1 MTDLQQPNQILVQSG
16 SQHKNDEEMEL
27 QHVTEMKKLQSKPTE
42 KDSKKCSLDFI
53 WKNINIKLNKKKTED
68 QISLLTN
75 LNGRVK
81 GGECLAIL
89 GSSGAGKTTDFI
101 PVNPG
106 DILQLTAN
114 AQWSGRCYAFYD
126 TDKTKLFVYPDTTES
141 LKN

>member
-89 GSSGAGKTTDFI
+89 GSSGAGKTTLLNFFSRKFETSTI
-101 PVNPG
+101 IFSGEITLNGKEVN
-106 DILQLTAN
+106 DD
-114 AQWSGRCYAFYD
+114 AFS
-126 TDKTKLFVYPDTTES
+126 KLGA
-141 LKN
+141 